1 MCLHT
6 VCVGSDM
13 RLTHGFCPVTAGS
26 FMGEMQDSA
35 HRVALDP
42 VDFEVE
48 PSGYHHWKVSYD
60 GAIARVAM
68 DVDAAA
74 PLRDGYELKL
84 NSYDLGVDIELA
96 DIVRRMRFEHP
107 EVRVVVLTSGNDRVF
122 CAGANIQMLGLSTHA
137 WKVNFC
143 KFTNETRCEIEDE
156 TSASQQIWVAA
167 CNGTTAGGG
176 YELALACQE
185 IYLQDDGNSAVS
197 LPEVPLL
204 GVLPGT
210 GGLTRLVDKRKIR
223 RDRADV
229 FSTTAEGIRGKKA
242 VQWNLVDA
250 IFPRSKFDASVAE
263 RATKLVAQASTNLPP
278 GERKGVVL
286 ERLAPELGKSS
297 RTYRY
302 VKLEWDEASR
312 TAKLTVK
319 GPSPEDVAV
328 IEKGGEAMRTHG
340 GSLWTLRAWR
350 ELDDALLHLRVNHL
364 NIGLVSLRTEGDLAT
379 VLAHDAALVR
389 ARDHW
394 YARELLL
401 HMARVLRRLDNTS
414 RSFFAFADKGT
425 AFAGCL
431 LELALAADR
440 FYMLEDEDAPVHVA
454 LSALCEGALPMYT
467 GLTRLQTRLLG
478 TPAQLEELVGSRD
491 LLDAEA
497 ADEGGLVTVRLD
509 AIDWDDDTRI
519 ALEER
524 ASLSPDA
531 LTGMEQNLRFAGPET
546 ADSKIYARLTAWQ
559 NWIFIRPNAT
569 GPEGA
574 LTLYGRPER
583 PHFDWQRV

>member
-1 MCLHT
+1 
-6 VCVGSDM
+6 
-13 RLTHGFCPVTAGS
+13 
-26 FMGEMQDSA
+26 MQDPHA
-35 HRVALDP
+35 TPAAAKP
-42 VDFEVE
+42 VEFEVA
-48 PSGYHHWKVSYD
+48 SAAYRHWKVAYD
-60 GAIARVAM
+60 GPIAKVQMA
-68 DVDAAA
+68 VDPNS
-74 PLRDGYELKL
+74 PLREGYELKL

-96 DIVRRMRFEHP
+96 DVVRRMRFEHP
-107 EVRVVVLTSGNDRVF
+107 EVRVVVLSSGSDRVF
-122 CAGANIQMLGLSTHA
+122 CAGANINMLGMSTHA

-143 KFTNETRCEIEDE
+143 KFTNETRCEIEDATE
-156 TSASQQIWVAA
+156 KSQQIWMAA

-176 YELALACQE
+176 YELALACEE
-185 IYLQDDGNSAVS
+185 IYLQDDGSSAVS

-210 GGLTRLVDKRKIR
+210 GGLTRLVDKRRVR

-242 VQWNLVDA
+242 VQWNLVDGV
-250 IFPRSKFDASVAE
+250 FPRSKFDEKIAE
-263 RATKLVAQASTNLPP
+263 RAKALVAEASQELWS

-286 ERLAPELGKSS
+286 GPLAPEVGPNG
-297 RTYRY
+297 RRYRH
-302 VKLEWDEASR
+302 VEVSWDHAAR
-312 TAKLTVK
+312 VAKLTVR
-319 GPSPEDVAV
+319 GPSAEDVKLV
-328 IEKGGEAMRTHG
+328 ERGGEAMREHG
-340 GSLWTLRAWR
+340 SDVWALRAFR

-364 NIGLVSLRTEGDLAT
+364 DVGVVLVRAEGDAKT
-379 VLAHDAALVR
+379 TLAHDAALVR

-394 YARELLL
+394 YAREIIL

-414 RSFFAFADKGT
+414 RSFFALGDRGT

-440 FYMLEDEDAPVHVA
+440 FYVLDDEAAPVHTAVSE
-454 LSALCEGALPMYT
+454 LSEGALPMLT

-478 TPAQLEELVGSRD
+478 TPAQLEALVGKRD
-491 LLDAEA
+491 LLTPEA
-497 ADEGGLVTVRLD
+497 ADEAGLITVRLD
-509 AIDWDDDTRI
+509 GIDWDDDLRI
-519 ALEER
+519 AVEER

-531 LTGMEQNLRFAGPET
+531 LTGMEQNLRFPGPET
-546 ADSKIYARLTAWQ
+546 PDSKIYARLSAWQ

-583 PHFDWQRV
+583 PRFDWRRV

>member
-1 MCLHT
+1 
-6 VCVGSDM
+6 
-13 RLTHGFCPVTAGS
+13 
-26 FMGEMQDSA
+26 MQDSA

-48 PSGYHHWKVSYD
+48 PAGYHHWKVSYQ
-60 GAIARVAM
+60 GAVARVAM
-68 DVDAAA
+68 DVDATA
-74 PLRDGYELKL
+74 PLREGYELKL

-122 CAGANIQMLGLSTHA
+122 CAGANIQMLGASTHA

-143 KFTNETRCEIEDE
+143 KFTNETRCEIEDA
-156 TSASQQIWVAA
+156 TAASHQIWVAA

-250 IFPRSKFDASVAE
+250 VYPRSKFDAAVAE
-263 RATKLVAQASTNLPP
+263 RVGKLAEASAAALPP
-278 GERKGVVL
+278 GERKGVTL
-286 ERLAPELGKSS
+286 EPLRPELGKSARS
-297 RTYRY
+297 YRY
-302 VKLEWDEASR
+302 VTFAWDDQAR
-312 TAKLTVK
+312 TASLTVR
-319 GPSPEDVAV
+319 GPSPEDVAIV
-328 IEKGGEAMRTHG
+328 ERGGDAMRAAG
-340 GSLWTLRAWR
+340 SSLWTLRAWR
-350 ELDDALLHLRVNHL
+350 ELDDALLQLRTNHQ
-364 NIGLVSLRTEGDLAT
+364 NVGLVTVRTEGDIAT

-394 YARELLL
+394 YTRELLL
-401 HMARVLRRLDNTS
+401 LMSRVLRRLDNTS
-414 RSFFAFADKGT
+414 RSFFALADRNT

-440 FYMLEDEDAPVHVA
+440 LYMLEDEDAPVHVA
-454 LSALCEGALPMYT
+454 LSALNEGALPMYT

-478 TPAQLEELVGSRD
+478 TPEQLEQLLGSREQ
-491 LLDAEA
+491 LGAEA
-497 ADEGGLVTVRLD
+497 ADDAGLVTVRLD
-509 AIDWDDDTRI
+509 AIDWDDDIRI
-519 ALEER
+519 AIEER

-546 ADSKIYARLTAWQ
+546 ADSKIYARLSAWQ